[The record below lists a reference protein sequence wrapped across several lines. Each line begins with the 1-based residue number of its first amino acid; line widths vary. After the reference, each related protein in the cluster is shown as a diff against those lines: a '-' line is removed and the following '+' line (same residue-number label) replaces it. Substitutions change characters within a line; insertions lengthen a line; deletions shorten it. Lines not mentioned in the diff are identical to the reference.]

1 MLDKSGQSTF
11 QDVYVNFLCL
21 HKVFL
26 TLKIDRHKNILKT
39 KKLFKQTPHLVSD
52 REREREKKLSPFQF
66 CKDLKKCFTA
76 HIYIPLYEDE
86 IT

>member
-11 QDVYVNFLCL
+11 QHVYVNFLCL

-39 KKLFKQTPHLVSD
+39 KKLFKQTPHLVSE
-52 REREREKKLSPFQF
+52 RERERKKNF
-66 CKDLKKCFTA
+66 CLFNFVR
-76 HIYIPLYEDE
+76 I
-86 IT
+86 